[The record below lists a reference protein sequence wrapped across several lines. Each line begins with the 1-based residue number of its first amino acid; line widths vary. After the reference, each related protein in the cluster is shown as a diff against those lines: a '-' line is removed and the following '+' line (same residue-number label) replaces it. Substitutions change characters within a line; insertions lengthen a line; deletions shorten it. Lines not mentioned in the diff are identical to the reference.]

1 MKIAQLASPHPAAGV
16 AALRIA
22 RASVYP
28 AGAYRS
34 PNPAIRRSIKALLR
48 VRKMQKLSSVLFT
61 TMISMSI
68 AAFVAESRAQN
79 STGILPPKT
88 GTRLITLGTR
98 GGPIPMVGRAQSS
111 NVLVINGAIY
121 IVDAGEGVTRRL
133 TRAAIAVRD
142 IDNIFITHPHSD
154 HTGGLGG
161 LLSTEYDYNRTK
173 PVNIY
178 GPPGTDASIKA
189 LVQFL
194 TVSADIR
201 ISEGMR
207 TAPPA
212 TIFFGHDTGTGM
224 IYQDANVKVTAAE
237 NSHFNFPPGSPAYGK
252 YKSYSYRFETADRII
267 VFSGDT
273 GPSAALAELAKGADL
288 LVTEV
293 ISVEEW
299 KEQQIST
306 GRWQSMTP
314 EQQARALRRQVEEH
328 ITPDEIGKMATHANV
343 KTIVLSHFLPAT
355 DPKDEYERL
364 GEQVKKYFSGN
375 VLVAKDLMEF

>member
-1 MKIAQLASPHPAAGV
+1 
-16 AALRIA
+16 
-22 RASVYP
+22 
-28 AGAYRS
+28 
-34 PNPAIRRSIKALLR
+34 
-48 VRKMQKLSSVLFT
+48 MQKLSSFLFT
-61 TMISMSI
+61 TFISMSI
-68 AAFVAESRAQN
+68 VALAGESGAQN
-79 STGILPPKT
+79 SGGTSPKT

-98 GGPIPMVGRAQSS
+98 GGPVPMVGRAQSS
-111 NVLVINGAIY
+111 NVLIVNGASY

-133 TRAAIAVRD
+133 TRAGIAVHD

-194 TVSADIR
+194 NVSADIR

-207 TAPPA
+207 TVPPA
-212 TIFFGHDTGTGM
+212 KIFFGHDTGIGV

-237 NSHFNFPPGSPAYGK
+237 NSHFHFAPGSPAYGR
-252 YKSYSYRFETADRII
+252 YKSYSYRFETADRVV

-273 GPSAALAELAKGADL
+273 GPSAALDELAKGADL

-299 KEQQIST
+299 KEQQIKT

-328 ITPDEIGKMATHANV
+328 ITPDEIGKMATRANV
-343 KTIVLSHFLPAT
+343 KTVVLSHFLPAT

-364 GEQVKKYFSGN
+364 GKQVNQHFSGK

>member
-1 MKIAQLASPHPAAGV
+1 MHKRSSFLLTTLFSVSIVALAG
-16 AALRIA
+16 
-22 RASVYP
+22 
-28 AGAYRS
+28 
-34 PNPAIRRSIKALLR
+34 
-48 VRKMQKLSSVLFT
+48 
-61 TMISMSI
+61 
-68 AAFVAESRAQN
+68 ESGAQN
-79 STGILPPKT
+79 SGGTLPPKS

-98 GGPIPMVGRAQSS
+98 GGPVPMVGRAQAS
-111 NVLVINGAIY
+111 NVLIVNGALY
-121 IVDAGEGVTRRL
+121 VVDAGEGVTRRL
-133 TRAAIAVRD
+133 TRAGIALRD

-161 LLSTEYDYNRTK
+161 LLSSEYDYNRTK

-178 GPPGTDASIKA
+178 GPPGTDASVKA
-189 LVQFL
+189 LVQFV

-207 TAPPA
+207 TVPA
-212 TIFFGHDTGTGM
+212 AKIFFGHDTGVGV

-237 NSHFNFPPGSPAYGK
+237 NSHFNFSPGTPAYGK
-252 YKSYSYRFETADRII
+252 YKSYSYRFETADRVV

-273 GPSAALAELAKGADL
+273 GPSAAFTELAKGADL

-293 ISVEEW
+293 MSVEEW
-299 KEQQIST
+299 KEQQIKT

-328 ITPDEIGKMATHANV
+328 ITPDEIGKLATRANV

-355 DPKDEYERL
+355 DPKDDYERL
-364 GEQVKKYFSGN
+364 GEQVSKHFSGK

>member
-1 MKIAQLASPHPAAGV
+1 LRGV
-16 AALRIA
+16 NLHIRRRAWPPCGSQGRQPIRPVRIA
-22 RASVYP
+22 LP
-28 AGAYRS
+28 D
-34 PNPAIRRSIKALLR
+34 PAIHRSIKALLR
-48 VRKMQKLSSVLFT
+48 VRKMQKLSFFLFT

-68 AAFVAESRAQN
+68 AALVGESRAQN
-79 STGILPPKT
+79 TGGILSPKT

-111 NVLVINGAIY
+111 NILVINGAFY
-121 IVDAGEGVTRRL
+121 IVDAGEGITRRL
-133 TRAAIAVRD
+133 TRAGIAIRE
-142 IDNIFITHPHSD
+142 IDNMFITHPHSD
-154 HTGGLGG
+154 HTGGLSG

-178 GPPGTDASIKA
+178 GPPGTDASVKA

-207 TAPPA
+207 TVPPA
-212 TIFFGHDTGTGM
+212 TIFFGHDTGTGV
-224 IYQDANVKVTAAE
+224 IYHDANVKVTAAE

-252 YKSYSYRFETADRII
+252 YKSYSYRFETADRVI

-273 GPSAALAELAKGADL
+273 GPSAALAELAKDADL

-299 KEQQIST
+299 KDQQIKT

-328 ITPDEIGKMATHANV
+328 ITPDEIGKMAMHANV

-355 DPKDEYERL
+355 DPQDDYERL
-364 GEQVKKYFSGN
+364 GAQVKKYFSGD
-375 VLVAKDLMEF
+375 VLVARDLMEF

>member
-1 MKIAQLASPHPAAGV
+1 
-16 AALRIA
+16 
-22 RASVYP
+22 
-28 AGAYRS
+28 
-34 PNPAIRRSIKALLR
+34 
-48 VRKMQKLSSVLFT
+48 MQKLSSFLF
-61 TMISMSI
+61 
-68 AAFVAESRAQN
+68 AALIGVGIVAVSGESGAQN
-79 STGILPPKT
+79 GGRILAPEA

-98 GGPIPMVGRAQSS
+98 GGPIPMVGRAQSA
-111 NVLVINGAIY
+111 NVLIVNGAPY

-133 TRAAIAVRD
+133 IRAGIAIRD
-142 IDNIFITHPHSD
+142 IDSIFITHPHSD

-173 PVNIY
+173 AVNIY
-178 GPPGTDASIKA
+178 GPPGTDASVKA
-189 LVQFL
+189 LVQFVA
-194 TVSADIR
+194 VSAEIR

-207 TAPPA
+207 TIFPA
-212 TIFFGHDTGTGM
+212 KIFFGHDTGIGA
-224 IYQDANVKVTAAE
+224 IYQDADVKVTAAE
-237 NSHFNFPPGSPAYGK
+237 NSHFHFMPGTPAYGK
-252 YKSYSYRFETADRII
+252 YKSYSYRFETADRVI

-273 GPSAALAELAKGADL
+273 GPSAALDELAEGADV

-293 ISVEEW
+293 MSAEEW
-299 KEQQIST
+299 KEQQIKT

-328 ITPDEIGKMATHANV
+328 ITPDEIGKMATRANV

-364 GEQVKKYFSGN
+364 GEQVNKHFSGK

>member
-1 MKIAQLASPHPAAGV
+1 MCIPLLDPT
-16 AALRIA
+16 
-22 RASVYP
+22 
-28 AGAYRS
+28 
-34 PNPAIRRSIKALLR
+34 IRRSFNALLR
-48 VRKMQKLSSVLFT
+48 VGKMQKLSSFLFT
-61 TMISMSI
+61 TLISMSI
-68 AAFVAESRAQN
+68 VALGGESRAQN
-79 STGILPPKT
+79 SGGTLPPKT

-111 NVLVINGAIY
+111 NILVVNNAFY

-133 TRAAIAVRD
+133 TRAGIAIRD
-142 IDNIFITHPHSD
+142 IDNIFITHSHSD

-178 GPPGTDASIKA
+178 GPPGTDASIRA

-207 TAPPA
+207 TVPA
-212 TIFFGHDTGTGM
+212 AKIFFGHDTGVGV

-252 YKSYSYRFETADRII
+252 YKSYSYRFETADRVI

-273 GPSAALAELAKGADL
+273 GPSVALAELAKDADL

-299 KEQQIST
+299 KEQQIKT

-328 ITPDEIGKMATHANV
+328 ITPDEIGKMATRANV
-343 KTIVLSHFLPAT
+343 KTIVMSHLLPAT

-364 GEQVKKYFSGN
+364 GEQVNKHFTGR

>member
-1 MKIAQLASPHPAAGV
+1 
-16 AALRIA
+16 
-22 RASVYP
+22 
-28 AGAYRS
+28 
-34 PNPAIRRSIKALLR
+34 
-48 VRKMQKLSSVLFT
+48 MQKLSFFLFT

-68 AAFVAESRAQN
+68 AALVGESRAQN
-79 STGILPPKT
+79 TGGILSPKT

-111 NVLVINGAIY
+111 NILVINGAFY
-121 IVDAGEGVTRRL
+121 IVDAGEGITRRL
-133 TRAAIAVRD
+133 TRAGIAIRE
-142 IDNIFITHPHSD
+142 IDNMFITHPHSD
-154 HTGGLGG
+154 HTGGLSG

-178 GPPGTDASIKA
+178 GPPGTDASVKA

-207 TAPPA
+207 TVPPA
-212 TIFFGHDTGTGM
+212 TIFFGHDTGTGV
-224 IYQDANVKVTAAE
+224 IYHDANVKVTAAE

-252 YKSYSYRFETADRII
+252 YKSYSYRFETADRVI

-273 GPSAALAELAKGADL
+273 GPSAALAELAKDADL

-299 KEQQIST
+299 KDQQIKT

-328 ITPDEIGKMATHANV
+328 ITPDEIGKMAMHANV

-355 DPKDEYERL
+355 DPQDDYERL
-364 GEQVKKYFSGN
+364 GAQVKKYFSGD
-375 VLVAKDLMEF
+375 VLVARDLMEF